1 MTFTSLIAEQRFVLR
16 TLADMDRLKIEP
28 DIIDA
33 VLEGVAQLAAGEWAP
48 LRRVGDTIGAKW
60 SEAGVRLPEGFA
72 AAYRAYVEGGWG
84 GIAAPQGFGGQN
96 LPFALQMAVLETLG
110 AANFA
115 FALLPILTTGSI
127 EALIHHGSEEQKR
140 LYLPRLTSGEW
151 AGTMNLTEPQAGSD
165 VGALRTRATPRQDGR
180 WNITG
185 QKIFISFGDHDLT
198 ENIIHLVLA
207 RTPDAPEGTRGISLF
222 LVPKYRLD
230 ESGAPSAFNDVRAVS
245 IEHKM
250 GLHASPT
257 CMLSFGDNCECV
269 GELIGAIGGGMPAMF
284 TVMNNA
290 RLNIGLQGV
299 QIAEAATDKASA
311 FAAERIQ
318 SARAG
323 SANRAPVP
331 IAEHPDV
338 RRMLLRMKA
347 QTQAARALVYY
358 AASMVD
364 RSAGGDQDAQ
374 MRLELLTPLAKA
386 HATDIGCEVASLC
399 MQVHGGV
406 GYVEETGVAQFLR
419 DVRIARIYE
428 GTNGIQAADLV
439 GRKLGLDNGGVLLS
453 LINDMRRDAEG
464 APLCDLIA
472 VCDEI
477 GRGMAG
483 LGHDDRLAASYPYL
497 TMLSTAVCGWLMERE
512 ARAAPDD
519 AFGRTKKI
527 VCRFYLEQVLPEA
540 MGLRAAATA
549 SADLLYALDADALR
563 A

>member
-16 TLADMDRLKIEP
+16 TLADIDRLKIEQ
-28 DIIDA
+28 DVIDA

-60 SEAGVRLPEGFA
+60 SEAGVCLPEGFA

-110 AANFA
+110 VANFA

-230 ESGAPSAFNDVRAVS
+230 ESGAPSTFNDVRAVS

-311 FAAERIQ
+311 FSVERIQ

-439 GRKLGLDNGGVLLS
+439 GRKLGLDNGGILLS

-464 APLCDLIA
+464 DPLCDLIA

-477 GRGMAG
+477 GRGMAS